1 MLHYP
6 YYDSYTINH
15 TREIYIGDDDKI
27 EANYVYEFFINN
39 DGFLEVRNKNNDDF
53 IVFDYKDIKSFE
65 IIENMSSYII
75 IINSTNSETKIYY
88 SNFLN
93 KNNLSNTQSFLD
105 EFKKSFR
112 TYDVPLI
119 SEIGYMTLKNENY
132 KYPLFISE
140 TKDKYI
146 IDIDSN
152 LYKVEYEK

>member
-1 MLHYP
+1 MMILLLIKSICH
-6 YYDSYTINH
+6 S
-15 TREIYIGDDDKI
+15 
-27 EANYVYEFFINN
+27 
-39 DGFLEVRNKNNDDF
+39 
-53 IVFDYKDIKSFE
+53 IKSFE

-119 SEIGYMTLKNENY
+119 SEMGYMTLKNENY

>member
-1 MLHYP
+1 MEKIIRGYVFRLYP
-6 YYDSYTINH
+6 TD
-15 TREIYIGDDDKI
+15 EQKVLI
-27 EANYVYEFFINN
+27 E
-39 DGFLEVRNKNNDDF
+39 
-53 IVFDYKDIKSFE
+53 KSFGC
-65 IIENMSSYII
+65 SRYIF
-75 IINSTNSETKIYY
+75 NY
-88 SNFLN
+88 FLN
-93 KNNLSNTQSFLD
+93 KNNLSNTQTFLD

-119 SEIGYMTLKNENY
+119 SEMGYMTLKNENY